1 MNFTDQMSLIGKF
14 YRSNFDAQMTM
25 TELFTD
31 QISDAMTK
39 HFLFEFFDVF

>member
-1 MNFTDQMSLIGKF
+1 MNFTDRMSLIGKF
-14 YRSNFDAQMTM
+14 YRSNIVAQKTM